1 MKNKKM
7 PLTGWG
13 NNFSIFS
20 NVYNPVNNDEI
31 INIILKDKISNFIT
45 RGLGRSYGD
54 SSLADNII
62 SLKNYKKLFN
72 FDKNKGIIECS
83 SNYSLG
89 ELIKIIL
96 EKGWFFNVTPGSK
109 FVTVGGAIASDVHG
123 KNHHLDGSFSDY
135 VVSLKIIT
143 AEGKLYSCSRN
154 ENQQL
159 FQATCG
165 GMGLTGIIVSAKIQ
179 LLKLKSKFID
189 TQIIKTKNLKETIVK
204 LKELNNNK
212 YIIAWIDTTAKNE
225 AKGRSIIFIGNHL
238 DDGDLKF
245 EEKKTISIPLKF
257 PGFILNKYTIKLFN
271 KIYYHFHKHKKKF
284 KQNLNN
290 FFYPLDN
297 INNWNNLYGK
307 NGFIEIQIL
316 VEEKDPEIIL
326 NNILDFFQ
334 EKELNSFLGNIKEFG
349 KGNDNYLSFPNKG
362 YALTL
367 DLKMTK
373 KLNEVYQEFENML
386 KSHKTKIYLTKDS
399 FMSEQYF
406 KKTYNNYNKFKEIKN
421 KHDPL
426 NLINSF
432 QSRRIGI

>member
-1 MKNKKM
+1 MLKK
-7 PLTGWG
+7 
-13 NNFSIFS
+13 
-20 NVYNPVNNDEI
+20 
-31 INIILKDKISNFIT
+31 IILKIF
-45 RGLGRSYGD
+45 LY
-54 SSLADNII
+54 
-62 SLKNYKKLFN
+62 
-72 FDKNKGIIECS
+72 
-83 SNYSLG
+83 
-89 ELIKIIL
+89 
-96 EKGWFFNVTPGSK
+96 
-109 FVTVGGAIASDVHG
+109 FV
-123 KNHHLDGSFSDY
+123 
-135 VVSLKIIT
+135 
-143 AEGKLYSCSRN
+143 
-154 ENQQL
+154 
-159 FQATCG
+159 
-165 GMGLTGIIVSAKIQ
+165 
-179 LLKLKSKFID
+179 
-189 TQIIKTKNLKETIVK
+189 
-204 LKELNNNK
+204 
-212 YIIAWIDTTAKNE
+212 AKNE
-225 AKGRSIIFIGNHL
+225 AKGRSIIFIGNHSE
-238 DDGDLKF
+238 DGNL
-245 EEKKTISIPLKF
+245 EYSEKRTISVPSRF

-271 KIYYHFHKHKKKF
+271 NIYYHFHKHNKKF
-284 KQNLNN
+284 KQDLDS

-307 NGFIEIQIL
+307 NGFTEIQIL

-373 KLNEVYQEFENML
+373 KLNEVYQEFEDML

>member
-1 MKNKKM
+1 MS
-7 PLTGWG
+7 LSGWG
-13 NNFSIFS
+13 NNLSTFS
-20 NVYNPVNNDEI
+20 NVYNPENNDEI

-62 SLKNYKKLFN
+62 SLKNYKKFFN
-72 FDKNKGIIECS
+72 FDKSEGIIECS

-89 ELIKIIL
+89 ELIKVIL

-109 FVTVGGAIASDVHG
+109 FVTIGGAIASDVHG

-143 AEGKLYSCSRN
+143 AEGKLYNCSKN
-154 ENQQL
+154 ENPEL
-159 FQATCG
+159 FQTTCG
-165 GMGLTGIIVSAKIQ
+165 GMGLTGIIVSAKLQ
-179 LLKLKSKFID
+179 LLKVKSKFIN
-189 TQIIKTKNLKETIVK
+189 TQIIKTKNLNETIVK
-204 LKELNNNK
+204 FKEFNDNK
-212 YIIAWIDTTAKNE
+212 YVIAWIDTTAKNE
-225 AKGRSIIFIGNHL
+225 DKGRSIIFIGNHL
-238 DDGDLKF
+238 EDGNL
-245 EEKKTISIPLKF
+245 EYSEKRTISIPSRF

-271 KIYYHFHKHKKKF
+271 KLYYHFHKHNKKF
-284 KQNLNN
+284 QQDLDS

-307 NGFIEIQIL
+307 NGFIQIQIL
-316 VEEKDPEIIL
+316 VEEKDPEVIL
-326 NNILDFFQ
+326 NKILDFFQ
-334 EKELNSFLGNIKEFG
+334 EREQNSFLGTIKEFG
-349 KGNDNYLSFPNKG
+349 KGNNNYLSFPSKG
-362 YALTL
+362 YTFTL

-373 KLNEVYQEFENML
+373 KLNKVYQEFENLL
-386 KSHKTKIYLTKDS
+386 KNHRTKIYLTKDS

-432 QSRRIGI
+432 QSRRIGISI